1 MRCQEIQILSDG
13 RAQFSQTRQAHFPEN
28 GKLGGLWCEEF
39 QYERRG
45 GIEEIHIITEGESQ
59 LNWRVQTLSQ
69 ASAKVY
75 QARQL
80 ESAMCSGWGGG

>member
-1 MRCQEIQILSDG
+1 MRCQEIHILSDG

-59 LNWRVQTLSQ
+59 LNSRVHTLSQ
-69 ASAKVY
+69 ACAKVY

-80 ESAMCSGWGGG
+80 ESAMCSGGEG